1 MFPKAHA
8 AAYVTSAFR
17 IAWYKVHKPLV
28 YYCTYFSTRFTDFDP
43 ECMVK
48 GYDAIKAKMLEIQN
62 KGYDATNKDASLLE
76 TLKLALEATARGI
89 KFKMI
94 DIKKSE
100 GDNFVMI
107 EDENALI
114 LPFSS
119 LDGLGDAVAT
129 KIMEERNQKQFY
141 SVEDFSMRGKVNQ
154 STVERMRTMGI
165 FEGMPE
171 TSQLSLF

>member
-1 MFPKAHA
+1 
-8 AAYVTSAFR
+8 
-17 IAWYKVHKPLV
+17 
-28 YYCTYFSTRFTDFDP
+28 
-43 ECMVK
+43 
-48 GYDAIKAKMLEIQN
+48 
-62 KGYDATNKDASLLE
+62 
-76 TLKLALEATARGI
+76 
-89 KFKMI
+89 
-94 DIKKSE
+94 
-100 GDNFVMI
+100 MI